1 MDESRVLERF
11 NAQMQSGDATAP
23 LHRRLRSVIEN
34 AIKAGFL
41 KPGAV
46 LPGERALAEKLSVS
60 RVTVR
65 KAIELLVSEGL
76 LHRHHGARTEVGS
89 RVEKSL
95 STLTSFSE
103 DMSARGLQP
112 GTIWL
117 SKQIS
122 RPSPAEMMALGLSAE
137 TQVVRM
143 RRIRTADGKPLAL
156 ETSTVP
162 TRYLPSV
169 ELVKDSLYEALDKRG
184 ALPQRAI
191 QRMRSRLASP
201 TDAEHLQ
208 CEVGSP
214 LLVMERRCFLT
225 DGQIVELTES
235 RYQGDVYDFVLEL
248 RR

>member
-1 MDESRVLERF
+1 MEESTLLSHFTTEMDAIDLS
-11 NAQMQSGDATAP
+11 AP
-23 LHRRLRSVIEN
+23 LHRRLRAVIEN
-34 AIKAGFL
+34 AVKAGFL

-46 LPGERALAEKLSVS
+46 LPSERVLAERLSLS

-65 KAIELLVSEGL
+65 KAIEPLVTEGL
-76 LHRHHGARTEVGS
+76 LHRRHGARTEVGS

-103 DMSARGLQP
+103 DMSARGLLS
-112 GTIWL
+112 GAIWL

-122 RPSPAEMMALGLSAE
+122 RPSPAEMMALGISAE

-143 RRIRTADGKPLAL
+143 RRIRTADGVPLAL

-162 TRYLPSV
+162 TRYLPSA

-191 QRMRSRLASP
+191 QRMRSRLATA
-201 TDAEHLQ
+201 TDAEHLH

-214 LLVMERRCFLT
+214 LLVMERRCFLA

-235 RYQGDVYDFVLEL
+235 RYLGEVYDFVLEL